1 MQNMDFYN
9 GQSFHETEQSYGRQ
23 DPEYFARMSK
33 FQAKEDTRIRRK
45 ASRIIFIIAALCIIS
60 FTTGLAIG
68 IKFAGGSERQIVD
81 EKTFNA
87 VKDLGTKV
95 SGMFNRKN
103 SEKFTTEQFPRDKY
117 PYVIKVGDSFDYSK
131 SQKIANFLSV
141 NGHTVIISKNNNRY
155 TLFTGPYPDR
165 DQAKRVLKKI
175 TTYKQFSLASVVKIL
190 KRK

>member
-9 GQSFHETEQSYGRQ
+9 GNNFHEPEKSFGRQ
-23 DPEYFARMSK
+23 DPEYFARMTK
-33 FQAKEDTRIRRK
+33 FHAKEDNRMRKK

-68 IKFAGGSERQIVD
+68 IKFAGGKERQIVD

-87 VKDLGTKV
+87 VKGIGTKV

-117 PYVIKVGDSFDYSK
+117 PYVIKVGASYDYSD

-155 TLFTGPYPDR
+155 SLFTGPYRNQDK
-165 DQAKRVLKKI
+165 AENILKKFNS
-175 TTYKQFSLASVVKIL
+175 YNQFSLASAAKIL